1 MSTRLF
7 KQIIPALENS
17 KYKGQSGKVAVVGGC
32 FEYTGAPYMAAISA
46 VRCGAD
52 LGYVFCSRDAGPPI
66 KSYGPELIVFPYL
79 RTHGEVLTTLP
90 SSDFSLPQAMQSV
103 YSWISRL
110 NAVIV
115 GPGLGRE
122 TTMLESASSVIK
134 YCCQNDIA
142 LVIDADGLFLL
153 ETYPDVLN
161 GHRQNIVLTPNAN
174 EFRRLCAKFIPNEL
188 KPDDQSEDA
197 KHHNLMSLAKKLN
210 VVVCQKGQVD
220 CISDGNT
227 VLVCDTQGA
236 KRRCG
241 GIGDILSGVIGCFS
255 SWVAIQ
261 QKEHG
266 FKEWTKEMSQHSPL
280 MVACQASC
288 NIVRLASREA
298 FAKQGRSLV
307 ANDII
312 PYIGGVFSKSYEWPD
327 VVSDTIGEQEWKK

>member
-1 MSTRLF
+1 MSTRQF
-7 KQIIPALENS
+7 KQIIPFLENS
-17 KYKGQSGKVAVVGGC
+17 KYKGQSGKVGVVGGS

-52 LGYVFCSRDAGPPI
+52 LGYVFCSRDAGTPI

-79 RTHGEVLTTLP
+79 RTAEEILTTLP
-90 SSDFSLPQAMQSV
+90 SSNFQLPQAVQTIN
-103 YSWISRL
+103 SWVSRL

-115 GPGLGRE
+115 GPGLGRDQ
-122 TTMLESASSVIK
+122 TMQSTACDIIR

-153 ETYPDVLN
+153 ETYPDVLD

-174 EFRRLCAKFIPNEL
+174 EFRRLCAKFIPSEQSNG
-188 KPDDQSEDA
+188 DRSEDA
-197 KHHNLMSLAKKLN
+197 PHHNLKALAKKLN

-220 CISDGNT
+220 CISDGKS
-227 VLVCDTQGA
+227 VLLCDTKGA
-236 KRRCG
+236 SRRCG

-266 FKEWTKEMSQHSPL
+266 FKEWTGEGSHHSPL
-280 MVACQASC
+280 MMACQASC
-288 NIVRLASREA
+288 TIVRQAGREA
-298 FAKQGRSLV
+298 FVRHGRSLV

-312 PYIGGVFSKSYEWPD
+312 PYIGGVFSKLYEWPELA
-327 VVSDTIGEQEWKK
+327 SEQNREEWTK